1 MVSDLLYSSNLTS
14 SSCTVKPFSF
24 VDDQILMNKK
34 QFIEELNLEGQ
45 RVLTRVDFNVP
56 LNDELNITD
65 NGRIKAALPT
75 VSYIVENG
83 GKAVLMS
90 HLGRPGG
97 ERTESMSLKPAAV
110 ELSRLIGQPVTLA
123 PDCIGEEVKTLV
135 NGMQNGDVVLLENLR
150 FHKAETK
157 NDPSFCEALAGNGD
171 VYVNDAFGTAHRA
184 HASTTG
190 VASYITDSAVGYLM
204 RRELLFLGKSVADP
218 VRPFVGIL
226 GGAKVSD
233 KIKVVEKLLDKV
245 QTLIIGGG
253 MACTFLKSQG
263 YEIGAS
269 LLEEDSLDLAKNLI
283 QEAELKGVDFL
294 LPVDVV
300 IAERFDNNASTR
312 IVSVEEGAPE
322 DWLILDVGPRS
333 IEIFSHSIL
342 GSGTVLSNGPMGV
355 FEMEKFSKGTYAI
368 AESLAKATDNGSVT
382 IIGGGDS
389 AAAIKNSGLS
399 ERITHVSTGGG
410 ASLEFLEGKELPGVS
425 AIRKSNNS
433 SGLIIFYSSTLN
445 KL

>member
-1 MVSDLLYSSNLTS
+1 MVLGLQYSSNVGS
-14 SSCTVKPFSF
+14 SGCAVRKFSF

-34 QFIEELNLEGQ
+34 QFIEELNLEGH

-75 VSYIVENG
+75 VNYIIQNG

-97 ERTESMSLKPAAV
+97 VSVESMSLKPAAV
-110 ELSRLIGQPVTLA
+110 ELSRLLGQPVKLA
-123 PDCIGEEVKTLV
+123 PNCIGEEVKNLV

-157 NDPSFCEALAGNGD
+157 NDPSFCEALAENGD

-190 VASYITDSAVGYLM
+190 VASYIKDSAVGYLM
-204 RRELLFLGKSVADP
+204 RRELQFLGEAVSEP
-218 VRPFVGIL
+218 VRPFVAIL

-233 KIKVVEKLLDKV
+233 KIKVIEKLLDKV

-253 MACTFLKSQG
+253 MACTFLKAQG

-269 LLEEDSLDLAKNLI
+269 LLEENSLDLATNLI
-283 QEAELKGVDFL
+283 QEAEQKGVEFL
-294 LPVDVV
+294 LPVDAV
-300 IAERFDNNASTR
+300 IAERFDNNAPTR

-322 DWLILDVGPRS
+322 DWLSWMLDHEALKYSATQFLVPGLFCR
-333 IEIFSHSIL
+333 
-342 GSGTVLSNGPMGV
+342 TVQW
-355 FEMEKFSKGTYAI
+355 
-368 AESLAKATDNGSVT
+368 
-382 IIGGGDS
+382 
-389 AAAIKNSGLS
+389 
-399 ERITHVSTGGG
+399 
-410 ASLEFLEGKELPGVS
+410 EFLRWKNFPKVHTRSQKVLPKPLTM
-425 AIRKSNNS
+425 AA
-433 SGLIIFYSSTLN
+433 
-445 KL
+445 

>member
-1 MVSDLLYSSNLTS
+1 MTPSLHYSSNFRS
-14 SSCTVKPFSF
+14 SGFAVRPFSF
-24 VDDQILMNKK
+24 VDDQIRMNRK
-34 QFIEELNLEGQ
+34 QFIEELNLKGQ

-56 LNDELNITD
+56 LNNELNIID

-75 VSYIVENG
+75 VNYIIHKG

-97 ERTESMSLKPAAV
+97 ERVESMSLRPAAV
-110 ELSRLIGQPVTLA
+110 ELSRLLGQPVVLA
-123 PDCIGEEVKTLV
+123 PDCIGEEVKNLV
-135 NGMQNGDVVLLENLR
+135 NGMENGDVVLLENLR
-150 FHKAETK
+150 FHKAEAENT
-157 NDPSFCEALAGNGD
+157 PSFNEALAENGD

-190 VASYITDSAVGYLM
+190 VASYIKDSAVGYLM
-204 RRELLFLGKSVADP
+204 RRELQFLGDAVSEP
-218 VRPFVGIL
+218 VGPFVAIL

-233 KIKVVEKLLDKV
+233 KIKVIEKLLDKV

-263 YEIGAS
+263 FEIGAS
-269 LLEEDSLDLAKNLI
+269 LLEENSLDLATKLTK
-283 QEAELKGVDFL
+283 EAEQKGGNFL
-294 LPVDVV
+294 LPVDAV

-312 IVSVEEGAPE
+312 IISVEEGVPE
-322 DWLILDVGPRS
+322 DWVILDVGPRS

-342 GSGTVLSNGPMGV
+342 GSGTVLWNGPMGV

-368 AESLAKATDNGSVT
+368 AESLANATDSGSVT

-389 AAAIKNSGLS
+389 AAAIKNFGLS
-399 ERITHVSTGGG
+399 ERFTHVSTGGG
-410 ASLEFLEGKELPGVS
+410 ASLEFLEGKELPGVN
-425 AIRKSNNS
+425 AIPKS
-433 SGLIIFYSSTLN
+433 
-445 KL
+445 K

>member
-1 MVSDLLYSSNLTS
+1 MVPGLQYSSNVGS
-14 SSCTVKPFSF
+14 SGCAVRQFSF

-34 QFIEELNLEGQ
+34 QFIEELNLEGH

-75 VSYIVENG
+75 VNYIIQNG

-97 ERTESMSLKPAAV
+97 ERVESMSLKPAAV
-110 ELSRLIGQPVTLA
+110 ELSRLLGQPVKLA
-123 PDCIGEEVKTLV
+123 PNCIGEEVKDLV

-157 NDPSFCEALAGNGD
+157 NDPSFCEALAENGD

-190 VASYITDSAVGYLM
+190 VASYIKDSAVGYLM
-204 RRELLFLGKSVADP
+204 RRELQFLGEAVSEP
-218 VRPFVGIL
+218 VRPFVAIL

-233 KIKVVEKLLDKV
+233 KIKVIEKLLDKV

-269 LLEEDSLDLAKNLI
+269 LLEENSLDSATNLI
-283 QEAELKGVDFL
+283 QEAEQKGVEIL
-294 LPVDVV
+294 LPVDAV

-312 IVSVEEGAPE
+312 IISVEEGAPD

-342 GSGTVLSNGPMGV
+342 GSGTVLWNGPMGV

-368 AESLAKATDNGSVT
+368 AESLANATDSGSVT

-389 AAAIKNSGLS
+389 AAAIQNSGLS

-410 ASLEFLEGKELPGVS
+410 VSLEFLEGKELPGVS
-425 AIRKSNNS
+425 AICKS
-433 SGLIIFYSSTLN
+433 
-445 KL
+445 K

>member
-1 MVSDLLYSSNLTS
+1 VPGLQYSSNDGS
-14 SSCTVKPFSF
+14 SGFAVRPFSF
-24 VDDQILMNKK
+24 VDDEIPMNRE
-34 QFIEELNLEGQ
+34 QFIEELSLEGQ

-56 LNDELNITD
+56 LNDDLNITN

-75 VSYIVENG
+75 VNYIIQNE

-97 ERTESMSLKPAAV
+97 ERVESMTLKPAAV
-110 ELSRLIGQPVTLA
+110 ELSRLLGQPVTLA
-123 PDCIGEEVKTLV
+123 PDCIGEEVKNLV

-157 NDPSFCEALAGNGD
+157 NDPLFCEALAENGD

-190 VASYITDSAVGYLM
+190 VASCIKDSAVGYLM
-204 RRELLFLGKSVADP
+204 RRELQFLGEALSEP
-218 VRPFVGIL
+218 ERPFVGIL

-233 KIKVVEKLLDKV
+233 KIKVIEKLLDNV

-269 LLEEDSLDLAKNLI
+269 LLEENSLDLATNLI
-283 QEAELKGVDFL
+283 KEAEHKGVELL
-294 LPVDVV
+294 LPVDAV
-300 IAERFDNNASTR
+300 IAERFDNNALTR
-312 IVSVEEGAPE
+312 IISVEEGTPV
-322 DWLILDVGPRS
+322 DWLILDVGPKS
-333 IEIFSHSIL
+333 IEIFNHSIL
-342 GSGTVLSNGPMGV
+342 GSGTVLWNGPMGV
-355 FEMEKFSKGTYAI
+355 FEMEKFSKGTYMI
-368 AESLAKATDNGSVT
+368 AESLANATDSGTVT
-382 IIGGGDS
+382 IVGGGDS
-389 AAAIKNSGLS
+389 AAAIQNSGLS

-410 ASLEFLEGKELPGVS
+410 ASLEYLEGKELPGVS
-425 AIRKSNNS
+425 VIRKS
-433 SGLIIFYSSTLN
+433 
-445 KL
+445 K

>member
-1 MVSDLLYSSNLTS
+1 
-14 SSCTVKPFSF
+14 
-24 VDDQILMNKK
+24 MNKK

-75 VSYIVENG
+75 VLYIVENG

-97 ERTESMSLKPAAV
+97 ERVESMSKKPAAV

-157 NDPSFCEALAGNGD
+157 NDPSFCEALAENGD

-190 VASYITDSAVGYLM
+190 VASYIKDSAVGYLM
-204 RRELLFLGKSVADP
+204 RRELQFLGEAVSEP
-218 VRPFVGIL
+218 VRPFVAIL

-233 KIKVVEKLLDKV
+233 KIKVIEKLLDKV

-283 QEAELKGVDFL
+283 QEADLKGVDFL

-368 AESLAKATDNGSVT
+368 AESLANATDSGSVT

-425 AIRKSNNS
+425 AIRKS
-433 SGLIIFYSSTLN
+433 
-445 KL
+445 K

>member
-1 MVSDLLYSSNLTS
+1 MVPGLQYSSNVGS
-14 SSCTVKPFSF
+14 SGCAVRQFSF

-34 QFIEELNLEGQ
+34 QFIEELNLEGH

-75 VSYIVENG
+75 VNYIIQNG

-97 ERTESMSLKPAAV
+97 VSVESMSLKPAAV
-110 ELSRLIGQPVTLA
+110 ELSRLLGQPVKLA
-123 PDCIGEEVKTLV
+123 PNCIGEEVKNLV

-157 NDPSFCEALAGNGD
+157 NDPSFCEALAENGD

-190 VASYITDSAVGYLM
+190 VASYIKDSAVGYLM
-204 RRELLFLGKSVADP
+204 RRELQFLGEAVSEP
-218 VRPFVGIL
+218 VRPFVAIL

-233 KIKVVEKLLDKV
+233 KIKVIEKLLDKV

-269 LLEEDSLDLAKNLI
+269 LLEENSLDSATNLI
-283 QEAELKGVDFL
+283 QEAEQKGVEIL
-294 LPVDVV
+294 LPVDAV

-312 IVSVEEGAPE
+312 IISVEEGAPE
-322 DWLILDVGPRS
+322 DWLILDVGPKS

-342 GSGTVLSNGPMGV
+342 GSGTVLWNGPMGV

-368 AESLAKATDNGSVT
+368 AESLANATDSGSVT

-389 AAAIKNSGLS
+389 AAAIQNSGLS

-410 ASLEFLEGKELPGVS
+410 VSLEFLEGKELPGVS
-425 AIRKSNNS
+425 AICKS
-433 SGLIIFYSSTLN
+433 
-445 KL
+445 K

>member
-1 MVSDLLYSSNLTS
+1 
-14 SSCTVKPFSF
+14 
-24 VDDQILMNKK
+24 MNKK

-157 NDPSFCEALAGNGD
+157 NDTSFCEALAENGD

-190 VASYITDSAVGYLM
+190 VASYIPDSAVGYLM
-204 RRELLFLGKSVADP
+204 RRELQFLGEAVAEP
-218 VRPFVGIL
+218 VRPFVAIL

-233 KIKVVEKLLDKV
+233 KFKVIEKLLDKV

-263 YEIGAS
+263 YEIGGS
-269 LLEEDSLDLAKNLI
+269 LLEEDSLDLAKELI
-283 QEAELKGVDFL
+283 HKAKQKGVEFL
-294 LPVDVV
+294 LPIDLV
-300 IAERFDNNASTR
+300 IAERFENNAATKV
-312 IVSVEEGAPE
+312 VSMEEGAP
-322 DWLILDVGPRS
+322 DGWLILDIGPKS
-333 IEIFSHSIL
+333 AEKFGDSIL
-342 GSGTVLSNGPMGV
+342 GSGTVLWNGPMGV
-355 FEMEKFSKGTYAI
+355 FEMETFSKGTYAI
-368 AESLAKATDNGSVT
+368 AQSLAKATDNGAVT

-389 AAAIKNSGLS
+389 AAAIQMSGLS

-425 AIRKSNNS
+425 AIQQSK
-433 SGLIIFYSSTLN
+433 
-445 KL
+445 